1 MDTKIPIIRNWQR
14 GDLVVLN
21 GLLAVVVGI
30 PGDPNV
36 PEDHIAIWY
45 GEPQD
50 QRLSKESPGQEK
62 PKVYTVPAEYCY
74 PGPEPLYLH

>member
-1 MDTKIPIIRNWQR
+1 MKNWQK
-14 GDLVVLN
+14 GDFVIQN

-36 PEDHIAIWY
+36 PEEHLALWY

-50 QRLSKESPGQEK
+50 QGALKDETGQERL
-62 PKVYTVPAEYCY
+62 KVYTVPAEYCHL
-74 PGPEPLYLH
+74 GPEPVYLH